1 MATSTINLNSLL
13 KHAVKVTRDNE
24 DWTLEQ
30 IIAELLTNHVGMQE
44 LSVVSFAAEK
54 TAATTTKEKKTRTRS
69 APAKERAIPDD
80 DIRCNARTVIEKDH
94 LENGKLKMM
103 RDDADNLYGDRCKC
117 KKSGDTD
124 FCKTHSEKQTLGV
137 WGGEYAGKFKVYV
150 EKTESTGEV
159 QPKQN
164 KPKVEKP
171 KQVTPE
177 VVSDSEAE
185 EDEAE
190 VKIQVQP
197 KMKPTEKP
205 KAKPAPT
212 PAPKIEEPEEAE
224 VEEVEIDGVMYYR
237 DSDDC
242 IYNPE
247 DDEEIGQYNFKTK
260 KWVKGGPQ

>member
-44 LSVVSFAAEK
+44 LSVVSFGGEK
-54 TAATTTKEKKTRTRS
+54 TTTATTTKEKKTRTRS

-80 DIRCNARTVIEKDH
+80 DIRCCARTVIEKDH
-94 LENGKLKMM
+94 LENGKLKVM
-103 RDDADNLYGDRCKC
+103 RDDADNLYGDRCKG
-117 KKSGDTD
+117 KKKGDTD
-124 FCKTHSEKQTLGV
+124 FCGTHSEKQSLGV
-137 WGGEYAGKFKVYV
+137 WDGEYAGKFKVYV
-150 EKTESTGEV
+150 EKTESTSEV

-171 KQVTPE
+171 KQVTPD
-177 VVSDSEAE
+177 VVSESEAE
-185 EDEAE
+185 EEAE
-190 VKIQVQP
+190 VQVKP
-197 KMKPTEKP
+197 KTKTAEKP
-205 KAKPAPT
+205 KGKPAPT
-212 PAPKIEEPEEAE
+212 PAPKIEEPVEAE

-237 DSDDC
+237 DGDDC

-260 KWVKGGPQ
+260 KWIKGGPQ